1 MRSGAPNGV
10 LRVALAAVVWF
21 GGGCEPQG
29 SPEPAS
35 VAPGAVQQPA
45 DEGDGW
51 PEPLDALGERL
62 RAEGARHAAGM
73 VPEGGLLAGEL
84 PPGRWVD
91 ESVVL
96 RAGRCYRIVAV
107 GGEGVKDLDAMLVD
121 PAGDPVGHDGMV
133 GPVAVLGAPESMCLA
148 DSGLFRLRLKAFEG
162 QGRYAARLYRRPLK

>member
-1 MRSGAPNGV
+1 VRSGAPNGV